1 MNPRLKKDKDRTV
14 QPGTVDATRCDY
26 CQRHLTSESEWIR
39 GDRHLI
45 CEDCYRN
52 FLNPG
57 RNSLQWEI
65 D

>member
-1 MNPRLKKDKDRTV
+1 MNPKLKESQNHPVQPRTV
-14 QPGTVDATRCDY
+14 DETRCDY

-39 GDRHLI
+39 GDQHLI
-45 CEDCYRN
+45 CEACYRN

-57 RNSLQWEI
+57 RNGFDREI